1 MNYDILQYL
10 VSLEIMQEPVVEED
24 LDDLE
29 TLEQPTK
36 PDTLC

>member
-29 TLEQPTK
+29 TLEK
-36 PDTLC
+36 PMEPDALC